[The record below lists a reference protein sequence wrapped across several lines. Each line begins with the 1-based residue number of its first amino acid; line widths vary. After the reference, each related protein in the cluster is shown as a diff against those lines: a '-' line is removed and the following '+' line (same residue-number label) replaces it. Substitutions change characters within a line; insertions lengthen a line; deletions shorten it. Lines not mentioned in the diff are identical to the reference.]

1 MIFLS
6 FPYLIH
12 LLYQFER
19 IGARPKTHKNN
30 FLFSNENI
38 KSNESKKYVI
48 LNTNKEFQG
57 AKQMQNILFWVI
69 LSLILI
75 LGVFVTIT
83 LFRVSTHIQNINK
96 TLEYQ
101 YNLIVKMQS
110 LLKTKSAT
118 NAVAENAEM
127 IYQDLLQNLIPV
139 MATIGIMPRN
149 TTEHP
154 LWRALGGIMDEY
166 AKNPFALEK
175 LRRAIKLDTDVARNI
190 ENYISRADRLLRH
203 LNATE
208 PDGILAS
215 TFTDGLLGQSLA
227 FFTQAQTLANQE
239 HNE

>member
-1 MIFLS
+1 
-6 FPYLIH
+6 
-12 LLYQFER
+12 
-19 IGARPKTHKNN
+19 
-30 FLFSNENI
+30 
-38 KSNESKKYVI
+38 
-48 LNTNKEFQG
+48 
-57 AKQMQNILFWVI
+57 MQTVLFWVAI
-69 LSLILI
+69 SLILI
-75 LGVFVTIT
+75 FVVLITATVF
-83 LFRVSTHIQNINK
+83 RSNANIQNINK

-110 LLKTKSAT
+110 VLKTKSAT

-127 IYQDLLQNLIPV
+127 IYQDLLQNLIPI
-139 MATIGIMPRN
+139 MAAISVMPRN

-175 LRRAIKLDTDVARNI
+175 LRRAIKLDADVARSI

-208 PDGILAS
+208 PDGILAA